1 MGDQPV
7 TKADFDGL
15 TATMKTLA
23 DQMAALSTTTTA
35 QITTLTAKID
45 NININNRNNN
55 ICSSNN
61 NRNYNNRNNPYMG
74 GGPIPIIRFCNN
86 NHHDYRVKADIPLF
100 YGTVDVEEFLDW
112 EIDVD
117 RFFDVMDVPESKQ
130 VKMAANRL
138 KNTAAVWW
146 DRLVVHRQR
155 QRKNPIRTWR
165 RMKQLMHER
174 FNSRDRLSL
183 SPLVSIENLE
193 RKQLPSPQMYQTPV
207 KGGYDGN
214 AKEQLS
220 KDLGDGGKLSHDAS
234 IVGNFV
240 MGELNQGNNRNESII
255 PNEEEE
261 TMTKLPKLAAANT
274 HPNDQPQNLH
284 QYMSATTSISSDCN
298 TSRNIIRYGSKELLA
313 DENNET
319 RKSCQIHYGDA
330 TIDRLLDRDQV
341 GDVEATL
348 DDYYKADLAYG
359 DSNSTGTTT
368 SRRPSKKKAP
378 ARINFHLTQST
389 PPLPKK
395 PPDGHVAT
403 SIDQPS
409 DYVILQKLSPLT
421 DWSSS
426 TTIVNLHYMLSQ
438 AHIKSSPSVLW
449 CYKDK
454 RHMKEPEKLS
464 QVELLVVDEAAAK
477 LLPVV
482 KSLLGPCLVFL
493 SSTVNGYEGTGR
505 SLSLKLLH

>member
-1 MGDQPV
+1 
-7 TKADFDGL
+7 
-15 TATMKTLA
+15 
-23 DQMAALSTTTTA
+23 
-35 QITTLTAKID
+35 
-45 NININNRNNN
+45 
-55 ICSSNN
+55 
-61 NRNYNNRNNPYMG
+61 
-74 GGPIPIIRFCNN
+74 
-86 NHHDYRVKADIPLF
+86 
-100 YGTVDVEEFLDW
+100 
-112 EIDVD
+112 
-117 RFFDVMDVPESKQ
+117 
-130 VKMAANRL
+130 
-138 KNTAAVWW
+138 
-146 DRLVVHRQR
+146 
-155 QRKNPIRTWR
+155 
-165 RMKQLMHER
+165 
-174 FNSRDRLSL
+174 
-183 SPLVSIENLE
+183 
-193 RKQLPSPQMYQTPV
+193 
-207 KGGYDGN
+207 
-214 AKEQLS
+214 
-220 KDLGDGGKLSHDAS
+220 
-234 IVGNFV
+234 
-240 MGELNQGNNRNESII
+240 
-255 PNEEEE
+255 
-261 TMTKLPKLAAANT
+261 
-274 HPNDQPQNLH
+274 
-284 QYMSATTSISSDCN
+284 
-298 TSRNIIRYGSKELLA
+298 LA
-313 DENNET
+313 DENNEI

-421 DWSSS
+421 DWSSR

-464 QVELLVVDEAAAK
+464 QVELLVVDEAVAK